1 MKNLFYVFLVVSLA
15 SCSKV
20 KPKGEIATKD
30 ITVQDFNKLDINGKF
45 KVFYVQNSKNMVSV
59 ETYPNVFDNLKIEV
73 KDKTLYISE
82 KSKTEGVDM
91 YNITLYSKNNL
102 ESIAMA
108 DSTDIT
114 ISSQMSVPAFK
125 LKIKDNAK
133 FMGSVLANKA
143 DITMTNKA
151 KANLLGRTL
160 DANIAI
166 SDTASIISPY
176 WYINNLNITSK
187 NGNYSEFSVD
197 DELNGSIGN
206 TSELVYYGNPQKKIK
221 VQDKAKLEQKQKP

>member
-1 MKNLFYVFLVVSLA
+1 MKKLLYIFLVIGLV

-20 KPKGEIATKD
+20 KPKGEITTKD
-30 ITVQDFNKLDINGKF
+30 VNIQDFNKLDVSGKF
-45 KVFYVQNSKNMVSV
+45 KIFYVQNPKNMVSV

-91 YNITLYSKNNL
+91 YNIMLYSKNNL

-125 LKIKDNAK
+125 LKIKDHAK

-160 DANIAI
+160 DANVAI

-197 DELNGSIGN
+197 DELNGSLGN
-206 TSELVYYGNPQKKIK
+206 TAELVYYGNPQKKIK
-221 VQDKAKLEQKQKP
+221 VTDKAKLEQKQKP